1 MNNDKNLFSS
11 GVSNFVDK
19 LLAKRVLQNLSEE
32 EREEFKD
39 DIQVARRL
47 LGEQRTPRIALVG
60 PEDLSVPSVVKSIL
74 GESIE
79 GDPTVKEHLGR
90 GRWYEYA
97 SKRGDLRLLDLRSSA
112 GGDIPTQAVEREQ
125 PDLILFVW
133 PHGDEQGDERL
144 VSALEKVVEQSKRAW
159 GATPATVAA
168 IEPAGADGGAEFD
181 PGKAE
186 SQLRRLLVASSV
198 PNESF
203 DVVLRRDEARTVELL
218 VRRAP
223 MEVRVRLA
231 HLTWVREI
239 KREVAES
246 VVRAASGIAGVVASV
261 PVPVADI
268 LPLTGL
274 QMAMIASVAHI
285 SGRELK
291 LRHAVE
297 FVLAMGANVGLGFAF
312 RQIARTAARLLPVAG
327 SVISAG
333 IASSATYALG
343 KGAIAYFIGER
354 RD

>member
-1 MNNDKNLFSS
+1 MSTPQNLFSS
-11 GVSNFVDK
+11 SVSNAVDK
-19 LLAKRVLQNLSEE
+19 ILSKRVLKNLSAE
-32 EREEFKD
+32 EREEFQE

-47 LGEQRTPRIALVG
+47 LGEQRTPRIALIG
-60 PEDLSVPSVVKSIL
+60 PEDVSVPSVVKSIL
-74 GESIE
+74 GESLE

-97 SKRGDLRLLDLRSSA
+97 CKRGELRLLDLRSAA
-112 GGDIPTQAVEREQ
+112 GGDIPTQAIEREQ
-125 PDLILFVW
+125 PDLILFIW
-133 PHGDEQGDERL
+133 PHRDDESNELL

-159 GATPATVAA
+159 GDTPMTVAA
-168 IEPAGADGGAEFD
+168 IEPAESDGSADFD
-181 PGKAE
+181 PGAAE
-186 SQLRRLLVASSV
+186 SALRRLLVASTV

-203 DVVLRRDEARTVELL
+203 DVVLRRDEARAVELMI
-218 VRRAP
+218 RRAP
-223 MEVRVRLA
+223 LEVRVRLA
-231 HLTWVREI
+231 HLTWVREV

-274 QMAMIASVAHI
+274 QMAMITSVAHI
-285 SGRELK
+285 SGRQLE

-297 FVLAMGANVGLGFAF
+297 FVLAMGANVGLGFVF
-312 RQIARTAARLLPVAG
+312 RQIARATARLLPVAG

-343 KGAIAYFIGER
+343 KAAIAYFIGER
-354 RD
+354 RS